1 MGNGTTTVD
10 IERSAP
16 EDVKL
21 ADPHGALALLDRA
34 SEPAILRGHR
44 RRAWERYREIP
55 MPTRKSEE
63 WRYTD
68 ISELGLE
75 RFTPAMAA
83 PSSDGASDGSS
94 GLDELEAVPE
104 SVRDVLARSRERG
117 AVLVDV
123 DGRTVYQ
130 RIDEELV
137 ERGVIFARLSEVAES
152 RPDLLERY
160 LFSSEIPSM
169 EEKLWTAHIALLSDG
184 YLLYVPDGVEIETP
198 VHAFHCLTKT
208 GMVTSSHSLV
218 VVEAG
223 AQATLIDEFV
233 SEDLDETSIS
243 LAGTEL
249 FGGND
254 ATLGYIALQRFGRGV
269 RHFGLQHVT
278 TKRDSRLTGINVNLG
293 ADLARADVTSHLE
306 GAGSESEMLALW
318 FGDRNQHFDHHT
330 RQHHAAPSAHSDLLY
345 KGALTDAAESVF
357 RGLIRV
363 EPDAQLTDAYQTNRN
378 LLLSDKASARTLP
391 NLEIE
396 ADDVRCS
403 HGATVG
409 QVEARQL
416 FYLMSRGLT
425 RGQAERL
432 LVFGFFDEV
441 LGRIPVEGVR
451 SRIREAIER
460 KIGL

>member
-1 MGNGTTTVD
+1 MGNGTTVEIDRTVPD
-10 IERSAP
+10 E
-16 EDVKL
+16 VKL
-21 ADPHGALALLDRA
+21 AEPGGAFASLERLD
-34 SEPAILRGHR
+34 EPAILRAHR
-44 RRAWERYREIP
+44 RRAWERYQALP
-55 MPTRKSEE
+55 MPTRRSEE

-68 ISELGLE
+68 ISKLGLE
-75 RFTPAMAA
+75 SFTPSLPEAGSEGLALAVAA
-83 PSSDGASDGSS
+83 V
-94 GLDELEAVPE
+94 DELEAVPE

-123 DGRTVYQ
+123 DGGTVYH
-130 RIDEELV
+130 RVDEELV
-137 ERGVIFARLSEVAES
+137 ERGVIFARLSQVAET
-152 RPDLLERY
+152 RPDLLEKY

-169 EEKLWTAHIALLSDG
+169 EEKLWAAHVALLSDG
-184 YLLYVPDGVEIETP
+184 YLLYVPSGVRIETP
-198 VHAFHCLTKT
+198 VHAFHCLTRT
-208 GMVTSSHSLV
+208 GIVTSTHTLV
-218 VVEAG
+218 VVETG

-233 SEDLDETSIS
+233 SEDVAETSIS
-243 LAGTEL
+243 LAGAEL
-249 FGGND
+249 FGGSD

-269 RHFGLQHVT
+269 QHFGLQHVT
-278 TKRDSRLTGINVNLG
+278 TQRDSRLTGINVNLG

-306 GAGSESEMLALW
+306 GSGSESEMLALW
-318 FGDRNQHFDHHT
+318 FGDRDQHFDHHT
-330 RQHHAAPSAHSDLLY
+330 CQHHAARSAHSDLLY
-345 KGALTDAAESVF
+345 KGALTDSAESVF

-378 LLLSDKASARTLP
+378 LLLSDEASARTLP

-425 RGQAERL
+425 REQAERL

-441 LGRIPVEGVR
+441 IGRIPVEGVR
-451 SRIREAIER
+451 ARVREAIER

>member
-1 MGNGTTTVD
+1 MGNGTITAE
-10 IERSAP
+10 IEAG
-16 EDVKL
+16 EGVQL
-21 ADPHGALALLDRA
+21 ADARGAFA
-34 SEPAILRGHR
+34 AIEGVEEHAVLRSHR
-44 RRAWERYREIP
+44 RRAWERYQQLP

-68 ISELGLE
+68 ISKLGLE
-75 RFTPAMAA
+75 SFA
-83 PSSDGASDGSS
+83 PSLPEPTAAGVAEGAAA
-94 GLDELEAVPE
+94 LDELEAVPE

-117 AVLVDV
+117 AVLVEV
-123 DGRTVYQ
+123 DGRTVYH
-130 RIDEELV
+130 RVDEELA

-152 RPDLLERY
+152 HPDLLGKY
-160 LFSSEIPSM
+160 LFSSEIPPM

-184 YLLYVPDGVEIETP
+184 YLLYVPSGVHLDTP
-198 VHAFHCLTKT
+198 VHAFHCLTRP
-208 GMVTSSHSLV
+208 GLVTSSHTLV
-218 VVEAG
+218 VVEVG
-223 AQATLIDEFV
+223 AEATLIDEFL
-233 SEDLDETSIS
+233 SEDLPEPSVS
-243 LAGTEL
+243 LAGAEL
-249 FGGND
+249 FGGD
-254 ATLGYIALQRFGRGV
+254 EATLRYIALQRYGRGV

-278 TKRDSRLTGINVNLG
+278 TQRDSRLAGINVSLG
-293 ADLARADVTSHLE
+293 GDLARADVTSHLE

-318 FGDRNQHFDHHT
+318 FGDREQHFDHHT
-330 RQHHAAPSAHSDLLY
+330 LQHHAARSAHSDLLY
-345 KGALTDAAESVF
+345 KGALTDSADSVF

-378 LLLSDKASARTLP
+378 LLLSDRASARALP

-416 FYLMSRGLT
+416 FYLMSRGLS
-425 RGQAERL
+425 REQAERL